1 MSRRPMPRT
10 KMRIACTL
18 YLEESRHSGMVLD
31 VSASGLFVQ
40 TNASP
45 APGAPLRVELRVPEL
60 PEPIEMQATVSR
72 KRIVPSQLRTFLN
85 GGLGLQLEN
94 PPEEFYAMV
103 AKLLARGAAAP
114 QTSEAN
120 KKSKT
125 TQASRAAQLAK
136 RAAKRSRR
144 APAKRAQRAEKR
156 PPVKPKL
163 TSFRVRLSQV
173 GGSGSRN
180 LVIRAIGEDEARRR
194 AILDVGDGWKVL
206 SCEPK
211 NAV

>member
-60 PEPIEMQATVSR
+60 PEPIEMQATVAR
-72 KRIVPSQLRTFLN
+72 KRIVPAQLRALLN
-85 GGLGLQLEN
+85 GGIGLQLEN
-94 PPEEFYAMV
+94 PPEEFFAMV
-103 AKLLARGAAAP
+103 AKLLAREAAAP

-120 KKSKT
+120 KKSET
-125 TQASRAAQLAK
+125 TQASRAAHLAK
-136 RAAKRSRR
+136 RAAKRSR
-144 APAKRAQRAEKR
+144 RAQRAEKR

-163 TSFRVRLSQV
+163 TSFRVRVSQV
-173 GGSGSRN
+173 GGSRSRN
-180 LVIRAIGEDEARRR
+180 LVIRASGEDEARRR